1 MEQKYLYIIVFLVL
15 LIIGFLVYWF
25 VFRDS
30 GGGDYKAGNVEEFN
44 DGTLLECDNSTR
56 FEAVD
61 KENSE
66 DQALC
71 DNLKLKQVFLVE
83 CANNINATD
92 YYQEHQTD
100 CPGRDINSIIR
111 GTTVTP
117 FNLLDKDGNKI
128 KLEDILKYNG
138 DIGIDIRDNI
148 EEDIQMNDVRLS
160 DGQRTT
166 CGIQY
171 TIPITRSDRY
181 NNPGPTDLALDEH
194 GVPDGS
200 FVTLAGSGTHKC
212 NFILNLNKNN

>member
-117 FNLLDKDGNKI
+117 FNLL
-128 KLEDILKYNG
+128 E
-138 DIGIDIRDNI
+138 
-148 EEDIQMNDVRLS
+148 
-160 DGQRTT
+160 T
-166 CGIQY
+166 
-171 TIPITRSDRY
+171 
-181 NNPGPTDLALDEH
+181 ALDLL
-194 GVPDGS
+194 
-200 FVTLAGSGTHKC
+200 VTANFFPACLAFNCLFLAILAGHLVVRVKRCAPPGRAPRG
-212 NFILNLNKNN
+212 